1 METFAG
7 KTLRPDEYTE
17 VPIATEDFG
26 AMIFRLENGGRGA
39 MTVSQISAGRKN
51 RLFLEIFGTKS
62 GIAWNSEVPD
72 ELWVGERNSAN
83 RIVIKDP
90 SLLLE
95 KARPFADLPGGHS
108 EGYDD
113 TFKQTLRRF
122 YRRVE
127 DRGAAIE
134 YPTFEDGL
142 RQLKVLDTV
151 LESARTNA
159 WAEVEK

>member
-1 METFAG
+1 
-7 KTLRPDEYTE
+7 
-17 VPIATEDFG
+17 
-26 AMIFRLENGGRGA
+26 
-39 MTVSQISAGRKN
+39 
-51 RLFLEIFGTKS
+51 LFLEVFGTKT
-62 GIAWNSEVPD
+62 GIAWNSEAPD
-72 ELWVGERNSAN
+72 ELWIGERNSAN

-122 YRRVE
+122 YRTVE

-159 WAEVEK
+159 WAEVGK